1 MESGQGG
8 VGPGHGRR
16 FRQERDQRLRKGQ
29 PSREQRDQHVVQV
42 RAVGAARADIAAI
55 PAHPY
60 KQQERFPAPFR
71 VWRLA
76 PHPPQKIVL
85 IVPDC
90 TQRTVAIAE
99 RETGNRFRALVF
111 RWIAALPFGHQVGHT
126 ICRQ

>member
-1 MESGQGG
+1 TRRGRATRRPGFLTHPRGDRHVERVWAGG
-8 VGPGHGRR
+8 VVRPKLVAMRNA
-16 FRQERDQRLRKGQ
+16 FAER
-29 PSREQRDQHVVQV
+29 
-42 RAVGAARADIAAI
+42 VGAARADIAAI

-60 KQQERFPAPFR
+60 KQQERFPAPCR

-111 RWIAALPFGHQVGHT
+111 RWLAAL
-126 ICRQ
+126 